1 MKFECCSFCLIQ
13 VYGFVSE
20 IVDHGF
26 QFTFKEMGLLVDSG
40 YCVVLFYIY
49 CDFSDSSS
57 NIIATRVQRK
67 LLDLKMS
74 EIETDAR
81 KEVSTWKR
89 DKVLLYSCK

>member
-1 MKFECCSFCLIQ
+1 MKIFTLLIIFK

-40 YCVVLFYIY
+40 YCLVLFYIY

-57 NIIATRVQRK
+57 NIIASRVQQK
-67 LLDLKMS
+67 LLDIKLS
-74 EIETDAR
+74 SVESDAR
-81 KEVSTWKR
+81 REVSR
-89 DKVLLYSCK
+89 N